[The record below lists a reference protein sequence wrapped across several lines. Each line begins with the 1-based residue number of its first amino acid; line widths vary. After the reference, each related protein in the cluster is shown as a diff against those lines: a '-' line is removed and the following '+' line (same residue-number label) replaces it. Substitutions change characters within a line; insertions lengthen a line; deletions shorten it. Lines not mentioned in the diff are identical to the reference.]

1 MASAIE
7 AEAEAPHNMFD
18 HTAPA
23 YRTRPLEL
31 TILPA
36 VTTYESPGANDV
48 DTTILVLDFGSQTS
62 HLILRRLRS
71 LKVYAEMLP
80 CTTKL
85 ADLPFKPKGIV
96 LSGGPSSV
104 YDQDSPHVDPAI
116 FDLGVPILGIC
127 YGCQELAWRINSKN
141 VARGEAREYG
151 HADVTILNSGNSHT
165 DRLFA
170 GLGETMQAY
179 MSHFDKLVALPE
191 GFTVVAST
199 ANSEYAGIAHQTKP
213 IYGVQFHPELEHTPR
228 GTEILKNF
236 AVDISGARP
245 NWVMEDFIQKEII
258 RIRHLVG
265 DKAQVIGAVSGGVDS
280 TVAAKLMKEA
290 IGDRFHAILV
300 DNGVMRLNECEQVK
314 ETLEKHL
321 GINLTVADGA
331 DLFLGRLKGVTE
343 PEKKR
348 KIIGATFI
356 DLFEKEALRLE
367 KEAENT
373 ENAGPITW
381 FLQGTLYP
389 DLIESLS
396 FKGPSA
402 TIKSHH
408 NTGGLPEKM
417 KLKLIE
423 PLRELFK
430 DEVREFGRQLG
441 IHQDLV
447 MRHPFPGP
455 GIAIRIIGE
464 VTPERVA
471 IARAAD
477 NIFISMIKEAG
488 IYNEMSQAYAA
499 VDSNKAVGVQ
509 GDARVYGYIII
520 LRAVKTL
527 DFMSAEPYE
536 FDFNLLKRISTRI
549 INEVD
554 GVARCTYDITSKPPG
569 TIEMGS

>member
-1 MASAIE
+1 MAEIN
-7 AEAEAPHNMFD
+7 EAEAPHNTFD
-18 HTAPA
+18 
-23 YRTRPLEL
+23 
-31 TILPA
+31 
-36 VTTYESPGANDV
+36 
-48 DTTILVLDFGSQTS
+48 TILVLDFGSQTS

-104 YDQDSPHVDPAI
+104 YDEIAPHVDPAV
-116 FDLGVPILGIC
+116 FDLG
-127 YGCQELAWRINSKN
+127 ELAWRMNSEN
-141 VARGEAREYG
+141 VARGVVREYG
-151 HADVTILNSGNSHT
+151 HADVKIHNSGNSHT

-170 GLGETMQAY
+170 GLGDTMHAF
-179 MSHFDKLVALPE
+179 MSHFDKIVKLPE
-191 GFTVVAST
+191 GFVIVAST
-199 ANSEYAGIAHQTKP
+199 QNSEFAGIAHQTKP

-228 GTEILKNF
+228 GTEILRNF
-236 AVDISGARP
+236 AIDICGAQD
-245 NWVMEDFIQKEII
+245 NWVMKDFIQKEII

-265 DKAQVIGAVSGGVDS
+265 DRAQVIGAVSGGVDS

-314 ETLEKHL
+314 ETLEANL
-321 GINLTVADGA
+321 GINLTVVDGA
-331 DLFLGRLKGVTE
+331 ELFLGRLKDVHE

-356 DLFEKEALRLE
+356 DLFQKEALRIE
-367 KEAENT
+367 EEAKHT
-373 ENAGPITW
+373 PNAGPVVW
-381 FLQGTLYP
+381 FLQGTSVSY
-389 DLIESLS
+389 
-396 FKGPSA
+396 KGPSA
-402 TIKSHH
+402 TIKTHH
-408 NTGGLPEKM
+408 NVGGLPDTL

-430 DEVREFGRQLG
+430 DEVRKFGEELG
-441 IHQDLV
+441 IHRDLV

-455 GIAIRIIGE
+455 GIAIRILGE

-477 NIFISMIKEAG
+477 HIFISEIRAAG
-488 IYNEMSQAYAA
+488 IYDEMSQAYVAISK
-499 VDSNKAVGVQ
+499 DRAVGVQ
-509 GDARVYGYIII
+509 GDARVYGYIAI

-527 DFMSAEPYE
+527 DFMSAEPYD
-536 FDFNLLKRISTRI
+536 FDFALLKKISTRI
-549 INEVD
+549 VNEVD
-554 GVARCTYDITSKPPG
+554 GIARVTYDITSKPPG
-569 TIEMGS
+569 TIEME

>member
-1 MASAIE
+1 MGDI
-7 AEAEAPHNMFD
+7 AEAEAPHNNFD
-18 HTAPA
+18 
-23 YRTRPLEL
+23 
-31 TILPA
+31 
-36 VTTYESPGANDV
+36 
-48 DTTILVLDFGSQTS
+48 TILVLDFGSQTS

-85 ADLPFKPKGIV
+85 ADLPFQPKGIV

-104 YDQDSPHVDPAI
+104 YDQGAPHVDPAV
-116 FDLGVPILGIC
+116 FDLGVPILGIW
-127 YGCQELAWRINSKN
+127 YGCQELAWRISPEN
-141 VARGEAREYG
+141 VARGEVREYG
-151 HADVTILNSGNSHT
+151 HADVIIHNAGSSHVN
-165 DRLFA
+165 RLFA
-170 GLGETMQAY
+170 GLGETMHAY
-179 MSHFDKLVALPE
+179 MSHFDKLVKLPSE
-191 GFTVVAST
+191 FVVIAST
-199 ANSEYAGIAHQTKP
+199 KNSEYAGIAHQTKP

-228 GTEILKNF
+228 GSEILRNF
-236 AVDISGARP
+236 AIDICGAQA
-245 NWVMEDFIQKEII
+245 NWVMKDFISKEIV

-265 DKAQVIGAVSGGVDS
+265 DRAQVIGAVSGGVDS

-321 GINLTVADGA
+321 GINLTVVDGA
-331 DLFLGRLKGVTE
+331 ELFLSRLKGVTE

-348 KIIGATFI
+348 KIIGGTFI
-356 DLFEKEALRLE
+356 DLFQKEAIRIE

-373 ENAGPITW
+373 PNAGPIVW

-389 DLIESLS
+389 DVIESVS
-396 FKGPSA
+396 YRGPSA
-402 TIKSHH
+402 TIKTHH
-408 NTGGLPEKM
+408 NVGGLPDTL

-423 PLRELFK
+423 PLREMFK
-430 DEVREFGRQLG
+430 DEVRKFGEELG
-441 IHQDLV
+441 IHRDLV

-455 GIAIRIIGE
+455 GIAIRILGE

-477 NIFISMIKEAG
+477 HIFISEIKAAG
-488 IYNEMSQAYAA
+488 VYDEMSQAYVA
-499 VDSNKAVGVQ
+499 VSQDRAVGVQ
-509 GDARVYGYIII
+509 GDARVYGYIAI

-536 FDFNLLKRISTRI
+536 FDFGLLKRISTRI
-549 INEVD
+549 VNEVE
-554 GVARCTYDITSKPPG
+554 GIARVTYDVTSKPPG
-569 TIEMGS
+569 TIEME

>member
-1 MASAIE
+1 MADQI
-7 AEAEAPHNMFD
+7 EAEAPHNTFD
-18 HTAPA
+18 
-23 YRTRPLEL
+23 
-31 TILPA
+31 
-36 VTTYESPGANDV
+36 
-48 DTTILVLDFGSQTS
+48 TILVLDFGSQTS

-104 YDQDSPHVDPAI
+104 YEDGAPHVDPAV

-127 YGCQELAWRINSKN
+127 YGCQELAWRINPEN
-141 VARGEAREYG
+141 VARGVVREYG
-151 HADVTILNSGNSHT
+151 HADVIVHHGADDHVN
-165 DRLFA
+165 RLFA
-170 GLGETMQAY
+170 GIGESMHAY
-179 MSHFDKLVALPE
+179 MSHFDKLVKLPE
-191 GFTVVAST
+191 GFVTVAST
-199 ANSEYAGIAHQTKP
+199 KNSEYAGIAHQTKP

-228 GTEILKNF
+228 GTEILRNF
-236 AVDISGARP
+236 AIDICGAQA
-245 NWVMEDFIQKEII
+245 NWVMKDFIQKEIV

-265 DKAQVIGAVSGGVDS
+265 ETAQVIGAVSGGVDS

-300 DNGVMRLNECEQVK
+300 NNGVMRLNECEQVK
-314 ETLEKHL
+314 ETLEEHL
-321 GINLTVADGA
+321 GINLTVVDGA
-331 DLFLGRLKGVTE
+331 ELFLGRLKGVKE

-356 DLFEKEALRLE
+356 DLFQQEALRIE

-373 ENAGPITW
+373 PNAGPVEW

-389 DLIESLS
+389 DVIESVS
-396 FKGPSA
+396 YKGPSA
-402 TIKSHH
+402 TIKTHH
-408 NTGGLPEKM
+408 NVGGLPDTL

-423 PLRELFK
+423 PLREMFK
-430 DEVREFGRQLG
+430 DEVRKFGEELG
-441 IHQDLV
+441 IHRDLV

-455 GIAIRIIGE
+455 GIAIRILGE

-477 NIFISMIKEAG
+477 HIFISEIKASG
-488 IYNEMSQAYAA
+488 VYDEMSQAYVAISQ
-499 VDSNKAVGVQ
+499 DRAVGVQ
-509 GDARVYGYIII
+509 GDARVYGYIAI

-527 DFMSAEPYE
+527 DFMSAEPFE
-536 FDFNLLKRISTRI
+536 FDFGLLKRISTRI
-549 INEVD
+549 VNEVD
-554 GVARCTYDITSKPPG
+554 GVARVTYDITSKPPG
-569 TIEMGS
+569 TIEME